1 MQAVHRASGPI
12 YGRILR
18 PNLHRSPGVALL
30 RDSERLATVEAE
42 YAFRMATDLMPGL
55 TYTEAMVARAI
66 RSVVPMLE
74 FVDSIFKDM
83 TAVDVASL
91 VADNGA
97 DGQIVLG
104 QEVEGLSPAE
114 LLNDPVRVLVNGV
127 QVAAGHPSNV
137 MGGPLRVLTWF
148 VNERTKSGDAVR
160 EGELVGTG
168 NCLQRYCFGRPG
180 DAVYADFGCL
190 GSVSA
195 TLAG

>member
-1 MQAVHRASGPI
+1 AAADYLLNIRSSGDKIADLPARFRPGSLVEGYAIQRCLVAKSSTNSSGWFVALTSAEMQAVHRASGPI

-55 TYTEAMVARAI
+55 IYTEAMVARAI

-97 DGQIVLG
+97 DGQIV
-104 QEVEGLSPAE
+104 
-114 LLNDPVRVLVNGV
+114 
-127 QVAAGHPSNV
+127 
-137 MGGPLRVLTWF
+137 
-148 VNERTKSGDAVR
+148 
-160 EGELVGTG
+160 
-168 NCLQRYCFGRPG
+168 
-180 DAVYADFGCL
+180 
-190 GSVSA
+190 
-195 TLAG
+195 